1 VTSRSY
7 LVLDIETVPDR
18 SLPWDAAKEGFPPPT
33 HHEIVTLGV
42 LWLDPE
48 LTTKRL
54 GVFGGGE
61 EPARSRQREARLL
74 ADFVRFVGRERC
86 HLVTYNGRSFDL
98 PVLINRCL
106 KHGVSFPAYFSDRDY
121 RYRYSDLGHLD
132 LADALTEH
140 GATRRP
146 SLSAAARL
154 MGLPGKLLVDGSMI
168 ASLYDAGELETIEAH
183 CLADVVQTA
192 FLLLRYELLRGRLD
206 RKGYRERARALWD
219 AVREDERVAEVL
231 GAADAHQVLLGEDA

>member
-1 VTSRSY
+1 VTSRSF

-18 SLPWDAAKEGFPPPT
+18 SLPWDAAKDGFPPPT
-33 HHEIVTLGV
+33 HHGIVALAV
-42 LWLDPE
+42 LWLDPD
-48 LTTKRL
+48 LSTKRM
-54 GVFGGGE
+54 GVFGGADEAKRG
-61 EPARSRQREARLL
+61 PAREARLL
-74 ADFVRFVGRERC
+74 ADFVRFVGKQHC

-146 SLSAAARL
+146 SLAAAAQL
-154 MGLPGKLLVDGSMI
+154 MGLPGKLGVDGSMI
-168 ASLYDAGELETIEAH
+168 ASLYDRGEIETIEAH

-206 RKGYRERARALWD
+206 RATYQERATALWEAAQED
-219 AVREDERVAEVL
+219 ARVADVL
-231 GAADAHQVLLGEDA
+231 DLADADQVLLRGAS